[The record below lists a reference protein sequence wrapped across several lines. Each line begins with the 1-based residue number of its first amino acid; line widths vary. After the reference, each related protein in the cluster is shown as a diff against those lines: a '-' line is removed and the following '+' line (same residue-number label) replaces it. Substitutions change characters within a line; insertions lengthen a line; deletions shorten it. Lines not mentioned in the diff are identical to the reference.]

1 MEEGEELPFYPLKG
15 VALVILFCEVR
26 GMDIGGIFPCIVAF
40 RVSFPLD
47 EALKT
52 F

>member
-1 MEEGEELPFYPLKG
+1 MEEGEELPFYLLEG
-15 VALVILFCEVR
+15 AALVILFYYFWGVYVH
-26 GMDIGGIFPCIVAF
+26 GVFPCVVAF

-47 EALKT
+47 EILKV